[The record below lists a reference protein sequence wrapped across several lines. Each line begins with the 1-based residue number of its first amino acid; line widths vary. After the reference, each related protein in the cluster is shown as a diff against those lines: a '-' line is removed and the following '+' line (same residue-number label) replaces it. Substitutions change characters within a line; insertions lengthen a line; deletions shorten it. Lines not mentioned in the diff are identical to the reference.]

1 VNVRSATSLI
11 FGCALA
17 LGACGSSDSGG
28 TTGTGGANAGQGGSV
43 GHTGGSVGTG
53 GHTGGSVGTGGTLG
67 TGGSVGTGG
76 TLGTGGSTGR
86 GGAVGTGGA
95 TGGHSGGSTGSGGA
109 TTGTGGAAS
118 GAGGSAGG
126 GGRSAT
132 GGSAGAG
139 SGGRAGA
146 SGTGGAAGGSGAGE
160 LCQFAAGLNVA
171 WVNFANDVP
180 NPDLT
185 TFNAIFK
192 NTHDAGGRIIRWW
205 FHTNGTVT
213 PGYGS
218 DGTVQVIPQ
227 SHIDGVKA
235 ILNAAHANGLGVVIS
250 LWSFDML
257 QGTESIPATVLQ
269 NNYNLL
275 TNDTIRDS
283 YVSKYLNRLV
293 TTLKGT
299 PGLYAYEIFNEPEG
313 MSTTGW
319 TMTASDPG
327 KEVDEMYIQKTV
339 NVLAAAI
346 HAADPT
352 VPVTN
357 GAQTFDYCSNA
368 SGKSNKYSDA
378 ALRAA
383 GGQQTGT
390 LDFYEVHYYQSN
402 GASNS
407 AVTYPASHWA
417 LDKRLVMGEFAAVD
431 TDGTTKDN
439 LFTHFYDTGYD
450 GAWAWAYDEG
460 NSSYQWPSMKQGLT
474 NLYNAHTSVIGACP

>member
-1 VNVRSATSLI
+1 VNARSATSLI
-11 FGCALA
+11 LGCALA

-28 TTGTGGANAGQGGSV
+28 TTGTGGSSAGQ
-43 GHTGGSVGTG
+43 GGSVGTG
-53 GHTGGSVGTGGTLG
+53 GHTGGGPGTGGTLATG
-67 TGGSVGTGG
+67 GHTGGSGG
-76 TLGTGGSTGR
+76 TVGS
-86 GGAVGTGGA
+86 GGALGSGGA
-95 TGGHSGGSTGSGGA
+95 TGGHTGGSPGTGGTTPGSGGA
-109 TTGTGGAAS
+109 VSGSGGGA
-118 GAGGSAGG
+118 GAGGRA
-126 GGRSAT
+126 AT
-132 GGSAGAG
+132 GGSSG

-146 SGTGGAAGGSGAGE
+146 PGTGGASGSSGAGG
-160 LCQFAAGLNVA
+160 LCAFAAGLNVA

-185 TFNAIFK
+185 TFNAMFK
-192 NTHDAGGRIIRWW
+192 NTHDAGGRIVRWW

-213 PGYGS
+213 PGYAA
-218 DGTVQVIPQ
+218 DGTVQPIPQ

-235 ILNAAHANGLGVVIS
+235 ILNAAHNNGLGVVIS

-275 TNDTIRDS
+275 TTDTVRNS
-283 YVSKYLNRLV
+283 YVSKYLTSLV
-293 TTLKGT
+293 TGLKGT

-339 NVLAAAI
+339 NVFAAAI

-368 SGKSNKYSDA
+368 SGKSNKYADA

>member
-1 VNVRSATSLI
+1 MNARSATSLI
-11 FGCALA
+11 LGCALA

-28 TTGTGGANAGQGGSV
+28 PTGSGGSSAGQGGSG
-43 GHTGGSVGTG
+43 GHTGGSTGTGGSVGTG
-53 GHTGGSVGTGGTLG
+53 GHTGG
-67 TGGSVGTGG
+67 
-76 TLGTGGSTGR
+76 
-86 GGAVGTGGA
+86 GTGGA
-95 TGGHSGGSTGSGGA
+95 VATGGAIGTGGHSGGSTGSGGSSPGSG
-109 TTGTGGAAS
+109 GTMS

-146 SGTGGAAGGSGAGE
+146 SGTGGAAGNSGAGG

-171 WVNFANDVP
+171 WVSFANDVP
-180 NPDLT
+180 SPDLT

-192 NTHDAGGRIIRWW
+192 NTHDAGGRIVRWW

-213 PGYGS
+213 PGYNSG
-218 DGTVQVIPQ
+218 DGTVLPIPQ

-235 ILNAAHANGLGVVIS
+235 ILNAAHSNGLGVVIS

-257 QGTESIPATVLQ
+257 QGGENISTTLRQQ
-269 NNYNLL
+269 NANLL
-275 TNDTIRDS
+275 TVDNIRSS
-283 YVSKYLNRLV
+283 YVKNYLTTLV
-293 TTLKGT
+293 TALKGT

-313 MSTTGW
+313 MSTKGGW
-319 TMTASDPG
+319 TTANGGS
-327 KEVDEMYIQKTV
+327 EVDEMYIQKTV
-339 NVLAAAI
+339 NVFAAAI

-368 SGKSNKYSDA
+368 SGKTNDYSDS

-417 LDKRLVMGEFAAVD
+417 LDKRLVMGELAAVD

-439 LFTHFYDTGYD
+439 LFTHLYDTGYD

-460 NSSYQWPSMKQGLT
+460 NASYQWPSMKQGLT